1 MSELNLIDSRKL
13 LTDTMEWAKDKK
25 DEIKF
30 IMLDYMAEVIDKQ
43 PTVMNTRK
51 KGDEL
56 GMCVIHCN
64 IN

>member
-1 MSELNLIDSRKL
+1 MSELNLIDSRNL

-25 DEIKF
+25 DEVKF

-51 KGDEL
+51 KGGEADADKT
-56 GMCVIHCN
+56 
-64 IN
+64 

>member
-25 DEIKF
+25 DEVKF

-43 PTVMNTRK
+43 PTVMNARK
-51 KGDEL
+51 KGGADN
-56 GMCVIHCN
+56 GKVY
-64 IN
+64 

>member
-1 MSELNLIDSRKL
+1 MSELNLIDRKTL

-25 DEIKF
+25 DEVKF

-51 KGDEL
+51 KG
-56 GMCVIHCN
+56 G
-64 IN
+64 